1 MYSTH
6 NDKIDMNVTM
16 AGSTTSHSV
25 FLPIT
30 DVQDLVERQLSG
42 GTDSSWSRPLMFR
55 ACLVHSAGEKPD
67 SRHFVEHNLL
77 DYTTNVLYKNC
88 LVYFDVQQHA
98 PLEGSNKKISAK
110 DPAWINLC
118 TEIMR
123 AGKAVG
129 MSLIAN
135 GEEYKGSRKIIC
147 SHGVFCDKRT
157 MVKKKD
163 ATKKAEYRPKSLNAD
178 YRNVRRDGRQ
188 LARRTSTFK
197 PQIDEG
203 QRTCKLKLV
212 FGCDEDGFYMR
223 CGVGCGEHCGHAPPL
238 DSSMQTTRKRLLQH
252 DDIETLN
259 HLGQSQANAGVGR
272 NFMFAKNG
280 TYMSNYQI
288 RYLYSDPWQLP
299 KSTDGSRPVDDIALD
314 VTTPPCVLLDNF
326 RKRNDVCY
334 SCLFSDAATL
344 GEILC
349 IIWCMES
356 VSASVAHLTQH
367 LFPLLQQM
375 KKH

>member
-1 MYSTH
+1 
-6 NDKIDMNVTM
+6 M
-16 AGSTTSHSV
+16 AGRTSHSV
-25 FLPIT
+25 LCIT
-30 DVQDLVERQLSG
+30 HVQDLVERQLSE
-42 GTDSSWSRPLMFR
+42 GTDSSWTRPLMFR
-55 ACLVHSAGEKPD
+55 GCLVHSGEKPN

-77 DYTTNVLYKNC
+77 EYTTNVYKNC

-98 PLEGSNKKISAK
+98 PLEGSRNKKISAK
-110 DPAWINLC
+110 DPAWMDLC

-163 ATKKAEYRPKSLNAD
+163 AAKKAEYRPTTLNAD

-203 QRTCKLKLV
+203 QRTCKWKLV
-212 FGCDEDGFYMR
+212 FDCDEHGFYMR

-238 DSSMQTTRKRLLQH
+238 DSSMQTTRKRLLQQN
-252 DDIETLN
+252 DFETLN

-272 NFMFAKNG
+272 NVMFAKNG
-280 TYMSNYQI
+280 VYMSTSQI

-314 VTTPPCVLLDNF
+314 VTTPPCKLLDNF
-326 RKRNDVCY
+326 RSRNDICY
-334 SCLFSDAATL
+334 SCVFSDAATL

-349 IIWCMES
+349 TICMIES
-356 VSASVAHLTQH
+356 VNASVAPLTQQ
-367 LFPLLQQM
+367 LFPLLQM
-375 KKH
+375 ISH